1 MTSSTPGLNL
11 ISGEVCVPD
20 MSTLGMEGKIEGIHR
35 GLIGVGQIARIQ
47 IAFPEKKPQAS

>member
-20 MSTLGMEGKIEGIHR
+20 MSTLGMEGKIEGIDR

-47 IAFPEKKPQAS
+47 IAFPEKKPKAS